1 MSLIEKDFIVYH
13 IIIGFIYIKTVFN
26 KFIDKLK
33 TEEIEQVSENMDLLD
48 PLKIPKYH
56 SGNFFYITIN
66 SSYNKLFL
74 LNSKLEELVNNLKNG
89 NNYTDG
95 FNLTNSEY
103 SLKEW
108 FSDQDGLNW
117 IDTEKNIK
125 ILIYLYKEF
134 DKILKNIDKRKVN
147 IAVLNL
153 IKNNLD
159 LTIDSL
165 LNYQEELTL
174 VGKPLWR

>member
-13 IIIGFIYIKTVFN
+13 IIIGIAYIKTVFN
-26 KFIDKLK
+26 QFIDKLK
-33 TEEIEQVSENMDLLD
+33 TEEIEEVSENIDLLD

-56 SGNFFYITIN
+56 SGALYYICIN
-66 SSYNKLFL
+66 SGYNKLFL
-74 LNSKLEELVNNLKNG
+74 LNSKLEELINNLKNG
-89 NNYTDG
+89 NNYTDS

-103 SLKEW
+103 GLKEW
-108 FSDQDGLNW
+108 FSDEDGLNW
-117 IDTEKNIK
+117 IDSEKNIQ

-134 DKILKNIDKRKVN
+134 DKILKNIDKRKIN

-165 LNYQEELTL
+165 VNYQEELTL
-174 VGKPLWR
+174 VGKKLWR